1 MGATVSGPSI
11 TVDETAETITL
22 TAGATIPASFLR
34 VFGCETMTV
43 AAEAEVTR
51 KIKAL
56 DVVPAIGM
64 SGSIRRGAGEDGTG
78 ETIRYGDTA
87 PIVYRTR
94 PPGGDLQYGNHWFS
108 VHLPRFSTEVDFSS
122 CDVRF
127 GSLADIRRDCQG
139 RPLLGVKRT

>member
-1 MGATVSGPSI
+1 MGTTVSGPSI

-43 AAEAEVTR
+43 TGEAEVTR

-64 SGSIRRGAGEDGTG
+64 SGSMRRGTGEDGTG
-78 ETIRYGDTA
+78 KSIRFGDSA
-87 PIVYRTR
+87 DCIRTR
-94 PPGGDLQYGNHWFS
+94 PPGGALQYANHWFS
-108 VHLPRFSTEVDFSS
+108 VHTPSEPRNPT
-122 CDVRF
+122 DVRF
-127 GSLADIRRDCQG
+127 GSLADIQRHTHLG
-139 RPLLGVKRT
+139 PL